1 MIKILIV
8 DDSFAARMYLANLLD
23 DQGFFL
29 HFAGNGKEALDKI
42 KTYHPD
48 LMIMDLLMPEMD
60 GTEVLRRLRSVSNA
74 PFSIVL
80 SADIQEPTQ
89 KRCFELGANAF
100 LAKPVNKQVLIGQIQ
115 LLLKNNL

>member
-23 DQGFFL
+23 DQDCFL
-29 HFAGNGKEALDKI
+29 HFAGDGKEALDKI
-42 KTYHPD
+42 KTYNPD
-48 LMIMDLLMPEMD
+48 LMIIDLLMPEMD
-60 GTEVLRRLRSVSNA
+60 GTEVLKRLRSINNA
-74 PFSIVL
+74 PYTIVL

-89 KRCFELGANAF
+89 KRCLELGANAF
-100 LAKPVNKQVLIGQIQ
+100 LAKPVNKQVLTDQIQ